1 MTMFMPGGSEILVIL
16 LVALLIFGP
25 RKMPEI
31 GRSIGQALREL
42 RRTSQD
48 LMGQIERLGEE
59 IDEKDPYR

>member
-1 MTMFMPGGSEILVIL
+1 MFMPGGSEILVIL

-59 IDEKDPYR
+59 MDEKDPYR

>member
-1 MTMFMPGGSEILVIL
+1 MFMPGGSEILVIL